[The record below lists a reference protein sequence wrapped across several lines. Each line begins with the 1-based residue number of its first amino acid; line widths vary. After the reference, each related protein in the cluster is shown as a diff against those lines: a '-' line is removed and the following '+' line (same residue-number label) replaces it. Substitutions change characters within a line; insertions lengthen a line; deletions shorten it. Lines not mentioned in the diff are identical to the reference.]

1 MGKLLIVVIIAFV
14 LISVMSVAQ
23 AERLFAQVRCEGC
36 YNSDGSIFWVSAG
49 ETIVLT
55 AYSSG
60 GVGNKKYKWTA
71 ENGEVVLGNSLK
83 LIFTERV
90 EYTLVVTDDIGHVSK
105 TVKIVPASSES
116 SCLPSFRSVAT
127 HDKYGRYEYSAG
139 DILEVRARL
148 KDVHD
153 CPNYDLYW
161 KADDENIVFTNPNSI
176 RTDVIIGQG
185 VRNGNMT
192 ITAVIT
198 DGSVVRDEDIIVK
211 IVSNSPP
218 KISVRYDQP
227 FSYTNFNVYF
237 DGSTTGKN
245 GDENNDF
252 IWLVSIDFFN
262 ENGNL
267 IDSVVK
273 RGYKER
279 AIPYLTVRPNGKGI
293 CFFNATIT
301 DSHGLTSSIN
311 ETLEIKK
318 GNTGKDIPVVF
329 VSDDVVYCEIGEK
342 CKIDASRTRKRD
354 PDIST
359 FGFYY
364 SNGEQIVNSDGDYYS
379 GPVCE
384 FIPTYP
390 GTHEITVT
398 AKYFGNDNIGSKI
411 ITVVISE
418 DKTVPATLTPIPA
431 PTPLKTKLIPRPTCC
446 YTSQK
451 TQTPI
456 PETSGMEFDL
466 AIAML
471 IIAIAVRRKNKY

>member
-1 MGKLLIVVIIAFV
+1 MRNVLVAAITVFILLSV
-14 LISVMSVAQ
+14 ISVTQ
-23 AERLFAQVRCEGC
+23 AEMLSAQIKCSGC
-36 YNSDGSIFWVSAG
+36 YNSNGDTFWVSTG
-49 ETIVLT
+49 ETIILV
-55 AYSSG
+55 AFSSG
-60 GVGNKKYKWTA
+60 GVGNKEYKWTA
-71 ENGEVVLGNSLK
+71 ENGEVVLGSSLK

-105 TVKIVPASSES
+105 TVKIVPASFES
-116 SCLPSFRSVAT
+116 SCLPSFRSVT
-127 HDKYGRYEYSAG
+127 IYDKYGRSEYSAR
-139 DILEVRARL
+139 DIFEVRARL
-148 KDVHD
+148 KDVRD

-161 KADDENIVFTNPNSI
+161 KADDENIVFTNPNSTK
-176 RTDVIIGQG
+176 TDVIIGQG
-185 VRNGNMT
+185 VGNGNMT

-198 DGSVVRDEDIIVK
+198 DGSVVRDEDIVVK

-245 GDENNDF
+245 RDENNDF
-252 IWLVSIDFFN
+252 IRLVSINFFD
-262 ENGNL
+262 ESGNL
-267 IDSVVK
+267 IDNVVK

-279 AIPYLTVRPNGKGI
+279 KIPYLTVRPNGKGI

-301 DSHGLTSSIN
+301 DSHGLTSDIN
-311 ETLEIKK
+311 ETLEVKK

-342 CKIDASRTRKRD
+342 CKIDASETRTRD

-364 SNGEQIVNSDGDYYS
+364 SNGEEIVNSDGDYCS

-390 GTHEITVT
+390 GTHEIKIT
-398 AKYFGNDNIGSKI
+398 AKYFGNDNIGSKK
-411 ITVVISE
+411 ITVDVNGNKTKPALIS
-418 DKTVPATLTPIPA
+418 TLTPA
-431 PTPLKTKLIPRPTCC
+431 PTSTG
-446 YTSQK
+446 TSRYRYVPGIS
-451 TQTPI
+451 QTPTS
-456 PETSGMEFDL
+456 ETPGMGFGSA
-466 AIAML
+466 AIAIL
-471 IIAIAVRRKNKY
+471 IIVIAIRRKIKH